1 MGSYRSDDEALI
13 GLARQLTDAY
23 GEARTREDQDYAC
36 ESIDEFLSEFKR
48 SAPSEALIAFLGLP
62 LTAET
67 YPLVDE
73 TQMALAA
80 RGPAVV
86 ELLLRAVLGDVY
98 DPAGPASERAA
109 ETIDELPRGEA
120 SLGLTEVLCGR
131 GDGQLK
137 GAAVDGLVALGG
149 LAEPDLVAAL
159 DDPRGGDW
167 AQAALEQIRSG
178 REHPGAGGDELDA
191 GEDEEAGDE
200 EAGDDEAVDDEDAE
214 AADDE
219 DAEAADDDFANAG
232 DDGDEADDD
241 DDSAGDDGVSAGE
254 GGAWEPD
261 AEAAGEGDAG
271 EGDASGEAAP
281 DPSGPPYEPAGTDQP
296 TPAPEHPATA
306 APGLLPSAGPDL
318 DLVDDAYEDFLRRFE
333 QEAGGEA
340 PSP

>member
-167 AQAALEQIRSG
+167 AQAALEQIRYG

-200 EAGDDEAVDDEDAE
+200 EAVDDEDAE
-214 AADDE
+214 AG
-219 DAEAADDDFANAG
+219 DDDFANAG

-241 DDSAGDDGVSAGE
+241 DDSAREGDAR
-254 GGAWEPD
+254 EPD
-261 AEAAGEGDAG
+261 AEAAG

-318 DLVDDAYEDFLRRFE
+318 GLVDDAYEDFLRRFE

>member
-36 ESIDEFLSEFKR
+36 ESIDQFLSEFKR
-48 SAPSEALIAFLGLP
+48 SAPSEALLAFLGLP

-86 ELLLRAVLGDVY
+86 ELLLEAVLGDVY
-98 DPAGPASERAA
+98 DPDGPASERAA
-109 ETIDELPRGEA
+109 ETIDELPPGEA

-131 GDGQLK
+131 GDDQLK

-149 LAEPDLVAAL
+149 LAEPDLVSTL

-167 AQAALEQIRSG
+167 AQAALEQIRYVQ
-178 REHPGAGGDELDA
+178 EHPGAGGDEAGADEDEDEEDEDEEDEEPGDEGADA
-191 GEDEEAGDE
+191 GEDEGTD
-200 EAGDDEAVDDEDAE
+200 
-214 AADDE
+214 
-219 DAEAADDDFANAG
+219 AADDDFT
-232 DDGDEADDD
+232 
-241 DDSAGDDGVSAGE
+241 
-254 GGAWEPD
+254 
-261 AEAAGEGDAG
+261 DAG
-271 EGDASGEAAP
+271 EDGAWQPDAASVGDEDDSDGATANEAAAHSVGRP
-281 DPSGPPYEPAGTDQP
+281 EEPAGAGPSAPGPEPPGTGAP
-296 TPAPEHPATA
+296 GSLPAP
-306 APGLLPSAGPDL
+306 GPDL
-318 DLVDDAYEDFLRRFE
+318 GLVDDAYQDFLRRFE
-333 QEAGGEA
+333 QDAGGEA

>member
-167 AQAALEQIRSG
+167 AQAALEQIRYG

-200 EAGDDEAVDDEDAE
+200 EAVDDEDDE

-219 DAEAADDDFANAG
+219 DDEAADDDFANAG

-241 DDSAGDDGVSAGE
+241 DDSAREGDAR
-254 GGAWEPD
+254 EPD
-261 AEAAGEGDAG
+261 AEAAG

>member
-23 GEARTREDQDYAC
+23 DEARTREDQDYAC
-36 ESIDEFLSEFKR
+36 ESIDQFLSEFKR
-48 SAPSEALIAFLGLP
+48 SAPSEALLAFLGLP

-86 ELLLRAVLGDVY
+86 ELLLEAVLGDVY
-98 DPAGPASERAA
+98 DPDGPASERAA
-109 ETIDELPRGEA
+109 ETIDELPPGEA

-131 GDGQLK
+131 GDDQLK

-149 LAEPDLVAAL
+149 LAEPDLVSTL

-167 AQAALEQIRSG
+167 AQAALEQIRYVQ
-178 REHPGAGGDELDA
+178 EHPGAGGDEAGADEDEDEEDEDEEDEEPGDEGADA
-191 GEDEEAGDE
+191 GEDEGTD
-200 EAGDDEAVDDEDAE
+200 
-214 AADDE
+214 
-219 DAEAADDDFANAG
+219 AADDDFT
-232 DDGDEADDD
+232 
-241 DDSAGDDGVSAGE
+241 
-254 GGAWEPD
+254 
-261 AEAAGEGDAG
+261 DAG
-271 EGDASGEAAP
+271 EDGAWQPDAASVGDEDDSDGATANEAAAHSVGRP
-281 DPSGPPYEPAGTDQP
+281 EEPAGAGP
-296 TPAPEHPATA
+296 S
-306 APGLLPSAGPDL
+306 APGPEPPGTGAPGSLPGAGPDL
-318 DLVDDAYEDFLRRFE
+318 GLVDDAYEDFLRRFE